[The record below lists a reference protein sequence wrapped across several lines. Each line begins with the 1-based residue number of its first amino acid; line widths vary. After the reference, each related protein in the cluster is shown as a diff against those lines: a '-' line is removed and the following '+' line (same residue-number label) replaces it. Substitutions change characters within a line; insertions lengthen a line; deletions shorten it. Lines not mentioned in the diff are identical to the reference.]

1 MTEMTAEVDE
11 TPKSV
16 FNDREGIIRCA
27 NALAEIGEERIAA
40 LVRKIK
46 AYEETDAAPQSH
58 KNASP

>member
-1 MTEMTAEVDE
+1 MTVEVEE

-16 FNDREGIIRCA
+16 FNDREGIIQCA

-46 AYEETDAAPQSH
+46 AYEDTDAAPEG
-58 KNASP
+58 N